1 MRVSARKEN
10 QVVANKNFNTVT
22 AGGLTDRGDNRP
34 N

>member
-10 QVVANKNFNTVT
+10 QVVANKNYNSVN
-22 AGGLTDRGDNRP
+22 AGGLTDRGDSRP